1 MKGKKRSQAIFLRKE
16 KGMSI
21 NVIAK
26 EVGVAKSTA
35 SIWLRDIELT
45 DEQKNNLDIRNP
57 AKCQKMT
64 TIFSKKCR
72 DKRVEQQNNGRKK
85 IKNSDSEEYAFGCAL
100 FWAEGNKEKNTIR
113 FTNTDP
119 LMMKFF
125 VDFLKKYFNI
135 KSDDI
140 KLTVNCYLN
149 NGLTVEDIQKYWMKL
164 LGLSTE
170 SLRKFTLKS
179 DYYSDTKSHKHPYG
193 VARIVVHNTE
203 VIQNMYGSV
212 KEMIKDNSDMWID

>member
-1 MKGKKRSQAIFLRKE
+1 MKSEKRSQAIFLRKE

-35 SIWLRDIELT
+35 SIWLRNIELT
-45 DEQKNNLDIRNP
+45 DEQKSNLDMRNP
-57 AKCQKMT
+57 SKCQKMT

-72 DKRVEQQNNGRKK
+72 DKRIEQQNYGRKK
-85 IKNSDSEEYAFGCAL
+85 IKIGNSEEYSFGCAL
-100 FWAEGNKEKNTIR
+100 FWAEGNKERNTIR

-125 VDFLKKYFNI
+125 VYFLRKYFKI

-149 NGLTVEDIQKYWMKL
+149 NGLTIEDIQKY
-164 LGLSTE
+164 
-170 SLRKFTLKS
+170 
-179 DYYSDTKSHKHPYG
+179 
-193 VARIVVHNTE
+193 
-203 VIQNMYGSV
+203 
-212 KEMIKDNSDMWID
+212 